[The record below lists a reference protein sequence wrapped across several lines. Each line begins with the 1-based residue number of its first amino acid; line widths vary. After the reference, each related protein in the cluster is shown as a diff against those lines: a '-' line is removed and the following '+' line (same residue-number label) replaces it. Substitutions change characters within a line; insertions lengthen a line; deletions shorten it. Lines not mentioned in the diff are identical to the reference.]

1 MIDARIA
8 VTLPG
13 HPKTKKLIRRLG
25 DGAAWKLICLFLWA
39 ASNRPNGDLSGLDDD
54 DIEDASLWD
63 GWRGRFSGAL
73 RDVEYIFI
81 ENGKPLLD
89 MSMCAPGRVASHGH
103 RICSKTW
110 RRTRAAIFERDDY
123 TCQYCGAR
131 GVPLECD
138 HVFPIS
144 KGGSNEDDNL
154 VAACVPCN
162 RSKGAKTPEQWRGE

>member
-39 ASNRPNGDLSGLDDD
+39 ASNRPNGDLSGL
-54 DIEDASLWD
+54 A
-63 GWRGRFSGAL
+63 
-73 RDVEYIFI
+73 
-81 ENGKPLLD
+81 
-89 MSMCAPGRVASHGH
+89 
-103 RICSKTW
+103 
-110 RRTRAAIFERDDY
+110 
-123 TCQYCGAR
+123 
-131 GVPLECD
+131 
-138 HVFPIS
+138 
-144 KGGSNEDDNL
+144 DDNL